1 MSQISTI
8 RQSLQEKNQI
18 PSQSA
23 RKDEEFGQLILL
35 FFKLLVH
42 KLLTDCSININFC
55 KEIETNESVW
65 QDTIFY
71 LKLVPFLG
79 NKYTI

>member
-1 MSQISTI
+1 MSQITTI
-8 RQSLQEKNQI
+8 RQSLREKNQI
-18 PSQSA
+18 SSQSA
-23 RKDEEFGQLILL
+23 RQDEEFGQLILL

-65 QDTIFY
+65 QDTKFY
-71 LKLVPFLG
+71 LKY
-79 NKYTI
+79 KADKIASS